1 MGNKNV
7 CYSGYLWCVCLCNT
21 HLQKKNLNG
30 ILLFLGISST
40 LLYLLNHVFLVSDS
54 KNIINALRFT
64 SMFFIGA
71 SAFILKDKI
80 ILSYRIAILI
90 SICILFIILAG
101 KNSAFFVVYGSL
113 IFYLVLY
120 ASYLPSGSIRLF
132 NKLGDYSYGMYIY
145 GFPVQQS
152 IAAFSTNYFFCKNV
166 GDFFSCYSCYRYN
179 FLALHRKTCSKDERK
194 LCVSG

>member
-90 SICILFIILAG
+90 CFVVLVVHVDVLYILTCMVCILQIL
-101 KNSAFFVVYGSL
+101 SHRRRTF
-113 IFYLVLY
+113 LY
-120 ASYLPSGSIRLF
+120 HL
-132 NKLGDYSYGMYIY
+132 
-145 GFPVQQS
+145 
-152 IAAFSTNYFFCKNV
+152 
-166 GDFFSCYSCYRYN
+166 
-179 FLALHRKTCSKDERK
+179 
-194 LCVSG
+194 